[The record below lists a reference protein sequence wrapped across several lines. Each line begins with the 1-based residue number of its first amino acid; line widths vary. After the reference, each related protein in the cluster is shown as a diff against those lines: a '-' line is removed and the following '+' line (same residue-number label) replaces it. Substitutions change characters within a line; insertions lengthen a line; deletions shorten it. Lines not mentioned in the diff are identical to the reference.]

1 MYHHTPY
8 GANAYRT
15 IGIET
20 GVAATDP
27 LGLVIM
33 LYDGAIQAIHR
44 AERHLSQGEIEARGR
59 YTSQAIDIVKQ
70 GLAASLDQ
78 RAGGELAEGLAQLYD
93 YIGRRLFDANLN
105 GDIAAYVETR
115 TLLGE
120 LRESWNTLRQ
130 RQPAAQQLAGAAV
143 DGNGRAQL
151 AGRSLAA

>member
-1 MYHHTPY
+1 MYHQTPY

-15 IGIET
+15 IDIET

-33 LYDGAIQAIHR
+33 LYDGAIQAIFR
-44 AERHLSQGEIEARGR
+44 AERHLAAGEIEPRGR
-59 YTSQAIDIVKQ
+59 LTSQAIDIVKQ
-70 GLAASLDQ
+70 GLSASLDR

-93 YIGRRLFDANLN
+93 YIARRLFDGNLK
-105 GDIAAYVETR
+105 GDVAAYAEAR

-130 RQPAAQQLAGAAV
+130 SQPAAQRLGGVAA
-143 DGNGRAQL
+143 